1 MALSGL
7 VAVGGAVPAPVP
19 GFAVGY
25 VGPDGRERRDSL
37 TAAAAVAFESVA
49 PVRSFPVYR
58 GQRNNTGLW
67 WSATVGCHVGF
78 ESWLERDHLTL
89 LDFDPT
95 VTGMASQ
102 PFWLSWDDGG
112 RRRSHAPDFFVRL
125 VDGTGVVVDVRPADR
140 MPAKDAAV
148 FAVTGRACEQV
159 GWDYRLVHEPDPVLM
174 ANVRWLAGYRHPRC
188 LRPAVAA
195 AAPSVFAE
203 PTPLMEGAALLGDP
217 LASLPT
223 VFHLLW
229 SGRLHTDLAVPLSES
244 SLVTAVSR

>member
-1 MALSGL
+1 MNGL
-7 VAVGGAVPAPVP
+7 IAVRGAAPGSLP

-25 VGPDGRERRDSL
+25 VGPGGRERRDSL
-37 TAAAAVAFESVA
+37 TAVAAMPFESVA

-58 GQRNNTGLW
+58 GQRNNAGLW
-67 WSATVGCHVGF
+67 WSATVGGHVGF

-89 LDFDPT
+89 LDFDPA

-102 PFWLSWDDGG
+102 PFWLSWEEGG

-140 MPAKDAAV
+140 VPAKDAAV

-159 GWDYRLVHEPDPVLM
+159 GWEYRLVHEPEPVLM

-195 AAPSVFAE
+195 AAAGVFAE
-203 PTPLMEGAALLGDP
+203 PTPLMAGAELLGDP

-229 SGRLHTDLAVPLSES
+229 CGCLRTDLAVPLSES

>member
-1 MALSGL
+1 MGGL
-7 VAVGGAVPAPVP
+7 VALRGLAPASLP

-25 VGPDGRERRDSL
+25 VGPDGREHREGL
-37 TAAAAVAFESVA
+37 AAVAATAFELVA

-67 WSATVGCHVGF
+67 WSATTGGHVGF

-89 LDFDPT
+89 LDFDPA
-95 VTGMASQ
+95 VVAMSSQ
-102 PFWLSWDDGG
+102 PFWLMWDEAG
-112 RRRSHAPDFFVRL
+112 RRRSHAPDFFARL
-125 VDGTGVVVDVRPADR
+125 ADGTGVVIDVRPADR
-140 MPAKDAAV
+140 VPPKDAAV
-148 FAVTGRACEQV
+148 FATTGRACAQV
-159 GWDYRLVHEPDPVLM
+159 GWEYRLVHEPDSVLM

-188 LRPAVAA
+188 LRQAVAT

-203 PTPLMEGAALLGDP
+203 PTPLMDGAAQLGDP

-229 SGRLHTDLAVPLSES
+229 CGRLHTDLALPLSELS
-244 SLVTAVSR
+244 TVTAVPR